1 MLTFRRA
8 FGLIAP
14 ILALGLAGACSAG
27 KRNPTNVDPDQSGG
41 TGGGG
46 TGGGGTGGSTTG
58 AGGSTGGSITLTG
71 GTTNGGGSGMSGT
84 GGTTI
89 DACAGDVETGKPVP
103 VDVYVML
110 DISGSMLDPSGTSGM
125 TKWDAVKS
133 ALNAFFSDAASAG
146 LSVAIQYF
154 PLRTPGAPTS
164 CANDADCGAAG
175 PCLLDVCQQTPGNVF
190 VACTPSATA
199 ADLAPCS
206 NAIQRDDG
214 PCMNSV
220 CHLSGKACTSNTDC
234 QTTQAALGKCL
245 QLGAC
250 AGDPNLSCGISNPGF
265 DQAGCGANGSPGMC
279 VAVTSS
285 FCVHETLCD
294 PDAYATPAV
303 DFLSLPD
310 TAMALNNSIAAQMPS
325 GDTPSRQALLGA
337 IAHGRDHARDNV
349 GHSVVIVLA
358 TDGLPTDCTGG
369 REVSGQTD
377 AALQDVV
384 AVTSE
389 GFTPK
394 TATDASIQTF
404 VIGVFADAE
413 QASAQTNLDQIAKA
427 GGTDHAFLVTSGGD
441 VQQAFLQDLNEIRAA
456 RLACE
461 FQIPQ
466 PAAGAQLN
474 YKEVN
479 VELTTGVSDG
489 NAGSGNMNAA
499 GSGTTGGSQTEL
511 YYVKPDGCTGAADEW
526 HYDQEPPK
534 ATKLVACPK
543 TCDALKL
550 AKHAQVSVKL
560 GCTQHVR

>member
-1 MLTFRRA
+1 VA
-8 FGLIAP
+8 
-14 ILALGLAGACSAG
+14 ALPVAA
-27 KRNPTNVDPDQSGG
+27 
-41 TGGGG
+41 
-46 TGGGGTGGSTTG
+46 GTGGSTTG
-58 AGGSTGGSITLTG
+58 AGGSTGGSITLMG
-71 GTTNGGGSGMSGT
+71 GTANGGGSGISGT
-84 GGTTI
+84 GGTMI
-89 DACAGDVETGKPVP
+89 QACAGDVEMGKPVP

-133 ALNAFFSDAASAG
+133 ALNAFFADSASAG

-154 PLRTPGAPTS
+154 PLRTPGTPTS
-164 CANDADCGAAG
+164 CMSDAECGAAG
-175 PCLLDVCQQTPGNVF
+175 PCLRNVCQQTPGVF
-190 VACTPSATA
+190 VACTPSADP
-199 ADLAPCS
+199 ADLAPCT
-206 NAIQRDDG
+206 NAVQRDDG
-214 PCMNSV
+214 PCTNSA

-234 QTTQAALGKCL
+234 QTTQAALGKCV
-245 QLGAC
+245 QFGAC
-250 AGDPNLSCGISNPGF
+250 AGDPTLSCGISNPGH
-265 DQAGCGANGSPGMC
+265 DQPGCGANNTAGMC

-303 DFLSLPD
+303 DFLTLPD
-310 TAMALNNSIAAQMPS
+310 TAMALKTSVAAQMPA

-337 IAHGRDHARDNV
+337 IAHARSHAKDNV

-369 REVSGQTD
+369 REVSGQSD
-377 AALQDVV
+377 VALQDVV

-413 QASAQTNLDQIAKA
+413 QSSAQTNLDQIAKA
-427 GGTDHAFLVTSGGD
+427 GGTDHAFVVTSGGD

-466 PAAGAQLN
+466 PVAGAQLN
-474 YKEVN
+474 FQQVN
-479 VELTTGVSDG
+479 VELTTGATG
-489 NAGSGNMNAA
+489 ANAGSGNMNAA
-499 GSGTTGGSQTEL
+499 GSASTGGTLTEL
-511 YYVKPDGCTGAADEW
+511 YNVKPDGCTGAADEW

-550 AKHAQVSVKL
+550 AKDAQVSVKL
-560 GCTQHVR
+560 GCMTHVR